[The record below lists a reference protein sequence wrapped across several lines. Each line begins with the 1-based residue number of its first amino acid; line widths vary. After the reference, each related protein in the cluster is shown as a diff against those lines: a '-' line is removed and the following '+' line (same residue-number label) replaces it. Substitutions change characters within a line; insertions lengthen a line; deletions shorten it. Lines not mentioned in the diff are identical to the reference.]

1 MLCWSI
7 YIISLMVPRKGL
19 MQVQKVRG
27 CGGMA
32 LAVTSRS
39 RVEAVSGSRRLE
51 VIVELGS

>member
-27 CGGMA
+27 GGGMA
-32 LAVTSRS
+32 LYVTSSS
-39 RVEAVSGSRRLE
+39 RVEAVCGSRRLE